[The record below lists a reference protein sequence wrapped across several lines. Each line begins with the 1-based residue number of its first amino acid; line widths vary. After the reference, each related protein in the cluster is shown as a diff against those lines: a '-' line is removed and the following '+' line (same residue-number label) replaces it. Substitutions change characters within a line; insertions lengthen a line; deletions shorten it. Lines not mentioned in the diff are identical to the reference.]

1 MHRKAAMVPATI
13 SLQHLVDVYFLPADL
28 RFALM

>member
-13 SLQHLVDVYFLPADL
+13 SLHQLVDVYFLPADL